1 MITLP
6 PLERE
11 EIEQLILSGSKI
23 AAVIKVRQS
32 TGAGLKEAKDY
43 VDSLAAKLG
52 CSRSYAEQRG

>member
-23 AAVIKVRQS
+23 AAVIKVRQL

-43 VDSLAAKLG
+43 VDSLAAMLG
-52 CSRSYAEQRG
+52 CS